1 MSSESGKTAAYREAM
16 TAIYKSAR
24 VSSRSLGCE
33 QAIVG
38 YGEQEVEGGIREET
52 HGRNEDK
59 QRFKNLYILS
69 KQIQTQ
75 INKDE
80 ILG

>member
-1 MSSESGKTAAYREAM
+1 M
-16 TAIYKSAR
+16 TAIYRSAR
-24 VSSRSLGCE
+24 IGKE
-33 QAIVG
+33 K
-38 YGEQEVEGGIREET
+38 REETET

>member
-1 MSSESGKTAAYREAM
+1 M
-16 TAIYKSAR
+16 
-24 VSSRSLGCE
+24 
-33 QAIVG
+33 G